1 MRRRDFLYDL
11 PSALIAQQPAVQ
23 RSASR
28 LLHLDRGCD
37 ECADGIFSALPTL
50 LSAGDLLVVN
60 DTQVIRAR
68 LFGYKPSGG
77 RIELLIERI
86 LAARVAKAQVRAS
99 KPLAIGMTLELDG
112 GMRCEVT
119 ARDDEG
125 FYQLRFVEEV
135 LQVLDATGHVPLPP
149 YIERDDGKIDTERF
163 QTLFADKPGAVAAPT
178 AGLHFDRA
186 LIDELTQMGVEFARI
201 TLHVG
206 AGTFQ
211 PMRADKLE
219 DHHMHA
225 ERIEVNERTCASIC
239 ATRRQGGR
247 VVAVGTTVVRA
258 LETVAVNGE
267 PQPRAAETQL
277 FIKPGYDFQLVD
289 AMITNFHLPESTLL
303 VLVSAFAG
311 RDRIFAA
318 YKHAIERGYRFYSY
332 GDAMLIT

>member
-1 MRRRDFLYDL
+1 PTNMRRRDFLYDL
-11 PSALIAQQPAVQ
+11 PSALIAQQPVVQ

-28 LLHLDRGCD
+28 LLHLDRGRD
-37 ECADGIFSALPTL
+37 ECVDGIFSALPTL

-149 YIERDDGKIDTERF
+149 YIERDDDEIDTERF

-186 LIDELTQMGVEFARI
+186 LIDELTQMGVKFARL

-219 DHHMHA
+219 EHRMHA
-225 ERIEVNERTCASIC
+225 ERIEV
-239 ATRRQGGR
+239 
-247 VVAVGTTVVRA
+247 
-258 LETVAVNGE
+258 
-267 PQPRAAETQL
+267 
-277 FIKPGYDFQLVD
+277 
-289 AMITNFHLPESTLL
+289 
-303 VLVSAFAG
+303 
-311 RDRIFAA
+311 
-318 YKHAIERGYRFYSY
+318 
-332 GDAMLIT
+332 